1 MNVEPEKIQAMI
13 SILQSM
19 LTQQDDNHDTEE
31 DSTPQKTKQSSKK
44 KVSNTKNKKQNINK
58 FDNMPEMRMHKE
70 DISVD
75 KKLAIHPPVP
85 RARPFELIS
94 VQCRVCGKK
103 QEINPAL
110 LTDYDRYKCNKCS
123 SSAG

>member
-1 MNVEPEKIQAMI
+1 MNVEPEKIQALI

-19 LTQQDDNHDTEE
+19 LAPSESSSDDLE
-31 DSTPQKTKQSSKK
+31 DNKSVKTKKS
-44 KVSNTKNKKQNINK
+44 TNKKQNNNK

-85 RARPFELIS
+85 RARPFELIT

-103 QEINPAL
+103 ENINPVL
-110 LTDYDRYKCNKCS
+110 LTDYERHKCNKCS

>member
-19 LTQQDDNHDTEE
+19 LTQQDNSDGLEE
-31 DSTPQKTKQSSKK
+31 ETPPQKSKQSGKK
-44 KVSNTKNKKQNINK
+44 KISNTKNKKQSINK
-58 FDNMPEMRMHKE
+58 FDSMPEMRMHKE

-75 KKLAIHPPVP
+75 KKLAVHPPVP
-85 RARPFELIS
+85 RARPFELIT
-94 VQCRVCGKK
+94 VQCRVCGRKE
-103 QEINPAL
+103 EINPVL
-110 LTDYDRYKCNKCS
+110 LTDYDRYKCNRCS

>member
-1 MNVEPEKIQAMI
+1 MNVEPEKIQALI

-19 LTQQDDNHDTEE
+19 LVPDDTEPTE
-31 DSTPQKTKQSSKK
+31 DKSVKTKIK
-44 KVSNTKNKKQNINK
+44 SNNKKLTKTKTTGSNK
-58 FDNMPEMRMHKE
+58 FDSMPEMRMHKE

-85 RARPFELIS
+85 RARPFEMIS
-94 VQCRVCGKK
+94 VQCRVCGRK
-103 QEINPAL
+103 ENINPAL
-110 LTDYDRYKCNKCS
+110 LSDYDRYKCNKCS

>member
-1 MNVEPEKIQAMI
+1 MNVEPEKIQALI

-19 LTQQDDNHDTEE
+19 LVPGEQAQTETE
-31 DSTPQKTKQSSKK
+31 IFPESKTVKTKR
-44 KVSNTKNKKQNINK
+44 NNKKQTNNKKQSTNK
-58 FDNMPEMRMHKE
+58 FDSMPEMRMHKE

-75 KKLAIHPPVP
+75 KKLSVHPPVP
-85 RARPFELIS
+85 RARPFELIT

-103 QEINPAL
+103 EDINPIL
-110 LTDYDRYKCNKCS
+110 LSDYDRYKCNKCS

>member
-1 MNVEPEKIQAMI
+1 MNVEPEKIQALI

-19 LTQQDDNHDTEE
+19 LTPESQEPEE
-31 DSTPQKTKQSSKK
+31 EQVQATQKSTKTQIRSNKKSKPKTKTS
-44 KVSNTKNKKQNINK
+44 NK
-58 FDNMPEMRMHKE
+58 FDTMPEMRMHKE

-75 KKLAIHPPVP
+75 KKLAVHPPVP
-85 RARPFELIS
+85 RARPFELIT
-94 VQCRVCGKK
+94 VQCRVCGRK
-103 QEINPAL
+103 ENINPVL

>member
-1 MNVEPEKIQAMI
+1 MNVEPEKIQALI

-19 LTQQDDNHDTEE
+19 LTTESPGTDE
-31 DSTPQKTKQSSKK
+31 DQTEPVTKPQKTQIKSNKK
-44 KVSNTKNKKQNINK
+44 IKPKTKNTNK
-58 FDNMPEMRMHKE
+58 FDSMPEMRMHKE

-75 KKLAIHPPVP
+75 KKLAVHPPVP

-94 VQCRVCGKK
+94 VQCRVCGRK
-103 QEINPAL
+103 ENINPVL

>member
-1 MNVEPEKIQAMI
+1 MNVEPEKIQALI

-19 LTQQDDNHDTEE
+19 LVPEEQTDEPTEIQQV
-31 DSTPQKTKQSSKK
+31 KTKKSNKK
-44 KVSNTKNKKQNINK
+44 STNKKQSINK

-75 KKLAIHPPVP
+75 KKLAVHPPVP
-85 RARPFELIS
+85 RARPFELIT

-103 QEINPAL
+103 ENINPVL

>member
-1 MNVEPEKIQAMI
+1 MNVEPEKIQALI

-19 LTQQDDNHDTEE
+19 LSPDEVAEETAADTN
-31 DSTPQKTKQSSKK
+31 TKQKK
-44 KVSNTKNKKQNINK
+44 TNKKSNKKQTNIKKSSTNK
-58 FDNMPEMRMHKE
+58 FDSMPEMRMHKE

-85 RARPFELIS
+85 RARPFELIT
-94 VQCRVCGKK
+94 VQCRVCGRK
-103 QEINPAL
+103 ESINPVL
-110 LTDYDRYKCNKCS
+110 LSDYERYKCNKCS

>member
-19 LTQQDDNHDTEE
+19 LTQQDNSDETEQE
-31 DSTPQKTKQSSKK
+31 VSPQKSKQSSKK
-44 KVSNTKNKKQNINK
+44 KISGSKTKKQSINK
-58 FDNMPEMRMHKE
+58 FDSMPEMRMHKE
-70 DISVD
+70 DITVD
-75 KKLAIHPPVP
+75 KKLAVHPPVP

-94 VQCRVCGKK
+94 VQCRVCGRKE
-103 QEINPAL
+103 EINPVL

>member
-1 MNVEPEKIQAMI
+1 MNVEPEKIQALI

-19 LTQQDDNHDTEE
+19 LVPDDTETTE
-31 DSTPQKTKQSSKK
+31 EKSVKTKTKSS
-44 KVSNTKNKKQNINK
+44 NKKSTKTKPISSNK
-58 FDNMPEMRMHKE
+58 FDSMPEMRMHKE

-85 RARPFELIS
+85 RARPFEMTS
-94 VQCRVCGKK
+94 VQCRVCGRK
-103 QEINPAL
+103 ENINPAL
-110 LTDYDRYKCNKCS
+110 LSDYDRYKCNKCS

>member
-1 MNVEPEKIQAMI
+1 MNVEPEKIQALI

-19 LTQQDDNHDTEE
+19 LSPDDNQDAQEITEE
-31 DSTPQKTKQSSKK
+31 KSISKTKKS
-44 KVSNTKNKKQNINK
+44 NKKDTKIKKQGTNK

-70 DISVD
+70 DIAVD
-75 KKLAIHPPVP
+75 KKLSIHPPVP
-85 RARPFELIS
+85 RARPFELLN

-103 QEINPAL
+103 ENVNPAL
-110 LTDYDRYKCNKCS
+110 LSDYDRYKCNKCS

>member
-1 MNVEPEKIQAMI
+1 MNVEPEKIQALI

-19 LTQQDDNHDTEE
+19 LTTEPEQEDIAE
-31 DSTPQKTKQSSKK
+31 DSVQQSSPIKTKKSSKK
-44 KVSNTKNKKQNINK
+44 NSSKKQTVNK

-70 DISVD
+70 DIVVDQKLSV
-75 KKLAIHPPVP
+75 HPPVP

-94 VQCRVCGKK
+94 VNCRVCGKK
-103 QEINPAL
+103 ENINPVL
-110 LTDYDRYKCNKCS
+110 LTDYDRYKCNRCS